1 MSRTED
7 SLDRVRR
14 GVAEALGLAPE
25 EIGSDDDLRHLG
37 LDSLAVMRL
46 ATRWKAEGLDVSFGE
61 LIEWSTPSEWAA
73 LLDRTAGEQPVPEPA
88 SAELRATAPLV
99 SPPESS
105 FELTPLQHAY
115 HYGRSETLALGGVGS
130 HFYVEFDG
138 AAVDPGSLTDAVLWL
153 QRRHPMLRARFGD
166 DGVGHIRS
174 AGIWTALPV
183 EDLRDLPE
191 DERTERL
198 ARTRHRLAHRR
209 LAVDRGEVFDVRLT
223 LLPGGRGRVH
233 VQIDMLVCDATSFR
247 ILLDELVRRYTDPGF
262 DPPPPSVDFPAYTVA
277 AGNATARARERAE
290 AYWRERLAELPG
302 SGPALPYARDLAGI
316 SGHTTIQRSF
326 SIPAEARRAFAARAR
341 SAGLTESS
349 LVLAAFVEVLAAWSE
364 RDRFLLT
371 VPFYGR
377 EPVHPEID
385 TIVGDFTGLVLLD
398 VDAGEPMSFARRAKA
413 LQDRLR
419 ARLAAA
425 AYSGID
431 VLRDLSHRDGE
442 AVLSPIVFTSALG
455 LGELFEPAV
464 RRCLGE
470 PVYSMSQNPQ
480 VAIDVQ
486 LTDRQGALHAHW
498 DIADGV
504 FPPGVADALVA
515 AVATLVEWAV
525 ESDWDGPAPDPRG
538 VEAKDRPGFADDS
551 PPPSGTLH
559 DPVFAMAA
567 RTPESP
573 AVLGPDGSR
582 GYAELASEAL
592 AVAGGL
598 AERGVRPGD
607 LVAVSL
613 PKGGEQVACVLGV
626 LAAGAAYVPIG
637 VEQPPARRERI
648 LRRAGVTLL
657 ITRYPSEERD
667 TGVPSVSPESL
678 RSARPL
684 EAPRPRS
691 GDDLA
696 YVIFTSGSTGEPK
709 GVEITHAAAL
719 NTIVAVNE
727 RFGVGQGDR
736 VLAVS
741 ALDFDLSV
749 YDLFGML
756 SVGAAL
762 VTVTEEQRRDARAQS
777 ELVAEYGV
785 TVWNTVPAL
794 LEMLLVAA
802 DEGSLAT
809 LRTVLVSGDRV
820 PLDLAERLRPH
831 APHAR
836 FAALGGATEAAI
848 WSNVYEP
855 GPHGVVPPVETG
867 EPAWR
872 SMPYGVPLPRQ
883 RFRVVDAHGRDCPDW
898 VTGEL
903 WIGGAGVALGYR
915 NDPERTAEQFLVID
929 GERWY
934 RTRDLGRYREG
945 GLLEFLG
952 RADNQVKLRGHRIEL
967 GEVEAAL
974 TGHPRVESAVALVV
988 DAPNPYLGVVVT
1000 TAEPD
1005 ALDSGGL
1012 LRHAAGQLPPHMV
1025 PETVVAVRAFPL
1037 TPNGK
1042 TDTGALTAL
1051 VGKQRERGKD
1061 AGGREPLGQTER
1073 LIAQVWAGLL
1083 GVPSVRRD
1091 DNFFLAGGDSI
1102 VATRMLARL
1111 RDRGIEVPLR
1121 RLLDR
1126 PVLAEF
1132 AEGLVPSGQAP
1143 ASMAAPAL
1151 ATDPDNRYAP
1161 FPATETQRAYWLG
1174 RSDQFALGGVGS
1186 HWYWEF
1192 DGVDVDLPRL
1202 EAALNGLIERHDML
1216 RAVFDEDGRQR
1227 VLPSVERFRIPV
1239 TVTGDPGELD
1249 RLRDRLS
1256 TRIADPAR
1264 WPLLHVEAV
1273 TIGTRTR
1280 LAFSFDYLVLDALSI
1295 VVLLRELAVRYRDPE
1310 APLPPLRMTFRDYV
1324 LGATPPADEVARAR
1338 EHWLERLD
1346 DLPPAPR
1353 LPLAADPEA
1362 MVAPRFTRF
1371 EARLEPER
1379 WRRLTA
1385 RSREHGVTT
1394 SAVLA
1399 TAYAAVLSR
1408 FSDRPDLTLNLTVFD
1423 RRDVH
1428 PDIDAVVGDFTSLVL
1443 VPFRPRAGAGF
1454 AEHALDVQH
1463 RIWDAM
1469 EHRAASALWVL
1480 RELARR
1486 TGDAAVTM
1494 PVVLTSA
1501 LGVARD
1507 DEPFPFGDPVWGLS
1521 QTPQV
1526 WLDNQVAERAGGLSV
1541 TWDAVD
1547 GLLCPGVLEA
1557 MFAAF
1562 VDLLRQLADGDWDA
1576 PSVTVTGAAASPR
1589 VPVIGAPVA
1598 PAVGTGGL
1606 HDAVFA
1612 AARRDP
1618 DATALVT
1625 QDGAV
1630 SFGELSQ
1637 RALAVA
1643 GALSS
1648 AGVGRGDV
1656 VAVVL
1661 PRGADQIT
1669 AVLGVLAAGAA
1680 YVPAGAGQPAARL
1693 RRIVENAGAKLA
1705 VTGTATT
1712 GLPGAVTVT
1721 DLLAAS
1727 PLPSPVPGKDDDL
1740 AYVIYTS
1747 GSTGTPKGVE
1757 ITHAAALNTVAA
1769 ITDRF
1774 GVDHTDRVL
1783 AVSAMDFDLS
1793 VYDVFGVLGA
1803 GGALVLV
1810 GEDDRRDARTWVR
1823 LVREHG
1829 VSLWNSVPALLE
1841 MALTVAGPDDLASLR
1856 TVLVSGDWVPLDL
1869 GARLAEYAPD
1879 ARLAA
1884 LGGATEASIWSN
1896 VYDVTGVPSA
1906 ELGEPP
1912 LRSVPYGHPLPGQA
1926 YRVVDEFDRDCPE
1939 WVTGELWIGGAGVAR
1954 GYRGDPQRTADRFV
1968 EVTTEGGRV
1977 ERWYRTGDLGRY
1989 RPGGVLEFLGRRDT
2003 QVKIRG
2009 HRIELGEVEAA
2020 LLRHPAVERAVAVV
2034 LERPAAHLAAMVTTV
2049 EPADTDGYA
2058 ALPDLRAR
2066 LADELPAHM
2075 VPDRVTSA
2083 VTLPLTAN
2091 GKIDRKAVTAALAA
2105 SSDAAPLVEPQ
2116 GALETELAAL
2126 WAELLDVP
2134 TVGRTDSFF
2143 LLGGDSLLG
2152 TRLVERMRRRF
2163 GIGISLRELTSAP
2176 TVERLA
2182 AVVEDLRGS
2191 EADMEEGVL

>member
-1 MSRTED
+1 MSRTEG

-25 EIGSDDDLRHLG
+25 EIGNDDDLRHLG

-46 ATRWKAEGLDVSFGE
+46 ATRWKSEGLDVSFGE
-61 LIEWSTPSEWAA
+61 LIEWSTPAEWAA
-73 LLDRTAGEQPVPEPA
+73 LLDRTAGEEPVPEPE
-88 SAELRATAPLV
+88 STELRATAPLV

-115 HYGRSETLALGGVGS
+115 HYGRSEALALGGVGS
-130 HFYVEFDG
+130 HFYVEFEGD
-138 AAVDPGSLTDAVLWL
+138 AVDPDRLADAVLWL

-166 DGVGHIRS
+166 DGLGRVRPTGAWS
-174 AGIWTALPV
+174 GLV
-183 EDLRDLPE
+183 VDDLRELSE
-191 DERTERL
+191 DERAERL
-198 ARTRHRLAHRR
+198 ARTRHRLVHRR
-209 LAVDRGEVFDVRLT
+209 FAVDRGEVFDVRLT

-262 DPPPPSVDFPAYTVA
+262 DPAPPAVDFPAYTVA
-277 AGNATARARERAE
+277 ARAATARARERAE
-290 AYWRERLAELPG
+290 AYWRERLAELPD

-326 SIPAEARRAFAARAR
+326 SVPARARRTFAARAR

-349 LVLAAFVEVLAAWSE
+349 LVLAAFTEVLAAWSE

-377 EPVHPEID
+377 EPVHPEVD
-385 TIVGDFTGLVLLD
+385 TMVGDFTGMVLLD
-398 VDAGEPMSFARRAKA
+398 VDAGEPMPFARRARA

-419 ARLAAA
+419 ARLANA

-455 LGELFEPAV
+455 LGELFEPEV

-470 PVYSMSQNPQ
+470 PVHSMSQNPQ

-486 LTDRQGALHAHW
+486 LTDRQGALHVHW

-504 FPPGVADALVA
+504 FLPGVADALVN
-515 AVATLVEWAV
+515 AVSALVEWAV
-525 ESDWDGPAPDPRG
+525 ESEWDVPAPDPRG
-538 VEAKDRPGFADDS
+538 VRPEDRPGFVDDS
-551 PPPSGTLH
+551 PAPSGTLH

-567 RTPESP
+567 RTPDSP

-582 GYAELASEAL
+582 GYAELTSEAL

-598 AERGVRPGD
+598 VERGVRPGD
-607 LVAVSL
+607 LVAVCL
-613 PKGGEQVACVLGV
+613 PKGVEQLACVLGV

-648 LRRAGVTLL
+648 LRRAGVTHL
-657 ITRYPSEERD
+657 ITQAPRREGTDP
-667 TGVPSVSPESL
+667 GVPVVSPQEL
-678 RSARPL
+678 RSAEPL
-684 EAPRPRS
+684 EAPCPRS
-691 GDDLA
+691 GEDLA

-727 RFGVGQGDR
+727 RFGVGPGDR

-762 VTVTEEQRRDARAQS
+762 VTVTEDQRRDARAQS

-802 DEGSLAT
+802 DDGSLST

-831 APHAR
+831 APDAR

-848 WSNVYEP
+848 WSNFYEP
-855 GPHGVVPPVETG
+855 GPDGVVPAVEAG

-872 SMPYGVPLPRQ
+872 SMPYGFPLPRQ
-883 RFRVVDAHGRDCPDW
+883 RFRVVDARGRDCPDW

-915 NDPERTAEQFLVID
+915 GDPERTAEQFPVVD

-934 RTRDLGRYREG
+934 RTRDLGRYRTSG
-945 GLLEFLG
+945 VLEFLG

-974 TGHPRVESAVALVV
+974 SGHPGVDAAVALVV

-1005 ALDSGGL
+1005 ALESEQV
-1012 LRHAAGQLPPHMV
+1012 LRHAAEHLPPPMV
-1025 PETVVAVRAFPL
+1025 PETVVAVAALPL

-1042 TDTGALTAL
+1042 TDTGALTTL
-1051 VGKQRERGKD
+1051 LRQQRERGQD
-1061 AGGREPLGQTER
+1061 AGGGEPMGPAER
-1073 LIAQVWAGLL
+1073 LVAEVWADLL
-1083 GVPSVRRD
+1083 DVPSVRRD

-1102 VATRMLARL
+1102 IATRMLARL

-1121 RLLDR
+1121 RLLDH

-1132 AEGLVPSGQAP
+1132 AEGLVSTGQA
-1143 ASMAAPAL
+1143 SAPVL
-1151 ATDPDNRYAP
+1151 ATDPENRYEP
-1161 FPATETQRAYWLG
+1161 FGATETQRAYWLG
-1174 RSDQFALGGVGS
+1174 RSEQFALGGVGS

-1202 EAALNGLIERHDML
+1202 EDALNGLIERHDML

-1227 VLPSVERFRIPV
+1227 VLPVVERFRIPV
-1239 TVTGDPGELD
+1239 TVTDDRGELD

-1273 TIGTRTR
+1273 TIGRSTR

-1295 VVLLRELAVRYRDPE
+1295 VVLLRELAVRYRDLE
-1310 APLPPLRMTFRDYV
+1310 APLPPLRLTFRDYV

-1362 MVAPRFTRF
+1362 MVAPRFTRL
-1371 EARLEPER
+1371 EARLEPEQ

-1399 TAYAAVLSR
+1399 TAYATVLSR
-1408 FSDRPDLTLNLTVFD
+1408 FSDRADLTLNLTVFD

-1443 VPFRPRAGAGF
+1443 VPFRPRLGAGF

-1463 RIWDAM
+1463 RIWEAM

-1507 DEPFPFGDPVWGLS
+1507 DEPFPFGEPVWGLS

-1541 TWDAVD
+1541 TWDAVE
-1547 GLLCPGVLEA
+1547 GLLCPGVLET

-1562 VDLLRQLADGDWDA
+1562 VGLLRHLADGDWDG
-1576 PSVTVTGAAASPR
+1576 PSVTVTGAAASPP
-1589 VPVIGAPVA
+1589 VPLIGAP
-1598 PAVGTGGL
+1598 PAVVPATGTGGL
-1606 HDAVFA
+1606 HDAFFA
-1612 AARRDP
+1612 AAQRDP

-1625 QDGAV
+1625 PDGAV
-1630 SFGELSQ
+1630 SFGELSR

-1643 GALSS
+1643 GGLAA

-1669 AVLGVLAAGAA
+1669 AVLGVVAAGAA
-1680 YVPAGAGQPAARL
+1680 YVPVGADQPAARR

-1705 VTGTATT
+1705 VTEAATAD
-1712 GLPGAVTVT
+1712 LPDAVVFT
-1721 DLLAAS
+1721 DLLAVS
-1727 PLPSPVPGKDDDL
+1727 PLASPVPGKDDDL

-1757 ITHAAALNTVAA
+1757 ITHSAALNTVAA

-1810 GEDDRRDARTWVR
+1810 GEDARRDARTWVR

-1841 MALTVAGPDDLASLR
+1841 MALTVADPGDLASLR

-1869 GARLAEYAPD
+1869 GVRLAEHAPD

-1896 VYDVTGVPSA
+1896 VHDVTGVPSV
-1906 ELGEPP
+1906 EPGEPP
-1912 LRSVPYGHPLPGQA
+1912 LRSVPYGRPLPGQA
-1926 YRVVDEFDRDCPE
+1926 YRVVDEFGRDCPE

-1954 GYRGDPQRTADRFV
+1954 GYRGDPERTADRFV
-1968 EVTTEGGRV
+1968 EVTTEDGRV

-2049 EPADTDGYA
+2049 ERTDTDAYA

-2066 LADELPAHM
+2066 LSDELPAHM

-2083 VTLPLTAN
+2083 ATLPLTAN
-2091 GKIDRKAVTAALAA
+2091 GKIDRKAVTAALTE

-2116 GALETELAAL
+2116 GELETELAAL